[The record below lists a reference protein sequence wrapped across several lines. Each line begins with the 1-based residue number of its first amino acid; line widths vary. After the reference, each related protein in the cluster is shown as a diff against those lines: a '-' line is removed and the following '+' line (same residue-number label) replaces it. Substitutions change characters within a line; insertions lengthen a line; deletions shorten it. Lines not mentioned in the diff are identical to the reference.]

1 VSTVVGETL
10 GEVGSES
17 VGTDELGEVVVDAVV
32 GGNGEGTALTN
43 TATERL
49 TEPLDLLLQFSE
61 EMSSILLL
69 ERKRRGKRTMN
80 FLGPTSTEPTGAP
93 RPFDKHN
100 ETVSNGLQSSSRLCP
115 VFAATSHILAPSQ
128 CMIMPFERMQSE
140 MRMIS
145 S

>member
-61 EMSSILLL
+61 ETSSILLL
-69 ERKRRGKRTMN
+69 DRERKR
-80 FLGPTSTEPTGAP
+80 
-93 RPFDKHN
+93 
-100 ETVSNGLQSSSRLCP
+100 
-115 VFAATSHILAPSQ
+115 
-128 CMIMPFERMQSE
+128 
-140 MRMIS
+140 
-145 S
+145 